1 MYYICRQKKTTMKK
15 IVHLLLITVLF
26 FANSYGQRSLWTKV
40 SNERLAGLPKM
51 ERLSMPRNYQLFS
64 LDVTAFKAQL
74 QLAPLDS
81 ENVQSNIIIAFP
93 NPDGLM
99 ENYRIYE
106 SPIMEPGLAIQF
118 PDMKTYS
125 GKGITDP
132 TASMRFSITQFG
144 LHTMTQSGNDGA
156 NFIDTYTQNLAN
168 YIVYR
173 KADVANPRNFEC
185 HVNETRTTSL
195 NGIEGM
201 QRNSDSNFRV
211 YRLAVACTGE
221 YATFHGGTAAAA
233 QAAIV
238 VTVNRVNQIYER
250 DLSVRLVLVAT
261 NNLVI
266 FTNPLTDPFNNN
278 NAGTLINQSQ
288 TQITNRIGVAN
299 FDIGHTVSTGG
310 GGLAGLGVVCIDG
323 QKASGIT
330 GSSAPVGDPYDI
342 DYVAHE
348 MGHQFG
354 CNHTFNGDQ
363 GSCGGGNR
371 NDGTAVEPGSGTT
384 VMAYAG
390 ICGSQDV
397 QPNSDAH
404 FSFISIAEA
413 EATIL
418 GSATCATITP
428 NGNFP
433 PVVNAGLDYTIPNG
447 TAFILKGA
455 ATDAN
460 GDALTYCWEQTNNQV
475 STQPPVQ
482 TATGGPNFRSRL
494 PIASPDRYMPVLSS
508 VIANNLAPTWEVIPT
523 VARTMNFA
531 LTVRD
536 NRAPNG
542 GQTGR
547 DDMVVTTAAVGPF
560 LVSTPNTAVSWIVGT
575 NETVTWSV
583 AGTTA
588 NGINATFVDV
598 LLSTDGGNTYPILL
612 ASKVPNDGIETVTVP
627 NNVGT
632 TNRVMVRGY
641 KHIFYDIS
649 NTNFTIAAPVS
660 SFAVAFSGVEE
671 EQNKSACQGPD
682 VSYNISYSTLGGFN
696 GITTFIAA
704 GAPAGSTVT
713 FTPATATATGTVVM
727 TVSNT
732 NLSPAG
738 LYTIIVSAT
747 SGVTKTVP
755 FYFQLYSSVFP
766 AMALTSPTNNA
777 TNQSVVL
784 SLNWAA
790 NSNATSY
797 DVQVATDAGFTNII
811 SSGNVLTTSYN
822 VSGLSN
828 DTDYYWRVLPKNN
841 NCSGTYSS
849 TYTFRTG
856 VIVCATTASANVPL
870 AISAT
875 GTPTIT
881 STLNIPSGVTISD
894 INVIM
899 NVTHTWINDLTAT
912 LTSPVGTVIS
922 LFANQ
927 CSPSVSV
934 NNIIATFDDAGVAVV
949 CGNNPGIS
957 GTVIPAQSL
966 SAFNG
971 QSSTGTWTLTITDA
985 FNQDGGSLNSWS
997 LNICG
1002 LAPLSV
1008 NENTLEN
1015 FAVYPNPSNGNFT
1028 VQFNSNSTN
1037 DIKIGV
1043 HDMRGRQIFDKVYQ
1057 NSGVFNQNIQLN
1069 NLQSGVYLVSVQD
1082 GDTKEVKRIIIE

>member
-1 MYYICRQKKTTMKK
+1 MYYICLLKKSTMKK
-15 IVHLLLITVLF
+15 IVQLLLITILF
-26 FANSYGQRSLWTKV
+26 LSNSYGQRSLWTKV
-40 SNERLAGLPKM
+40 SNERLSGLPKM

-64 LDVTAFKAQL
+64 LDINALKSQL

-81 ENVQSNIIIAFP
+81 ENVQSNVIIAFP
-93 NPDGLM
+93 NPDGKM
-99 ENYRIYE
+99 ENYKIYE
-106 SPIMEPGLAIQF
+106 SPIMESGLAIQF
-118 PDMKTYS
+118 PEIKTYAA
-125 GKGITDP
+125 KGIDDP

-156 NFIDTYTQNLAN
+156 NFIDTYTQDLAN

-173 KADVANPRNFEC
+173 KADVANPKNFEC
-185 HVNETRTTSL
+185 HLNETRTTSL
-195 NGIEGM
+195 RDNQGL

-221 YATFHGGTAAAA
+221 YAVYHGGTAALA

-250 DLSVRLVLVAT
+250 DLSVRLVLVS
-261 NNLVI
+261 NNTLLI

-288 TQITNRIGVAN
+288 TQITNRIGSAN

-310 GGLAGLGVVCIDG
+310 GGLAGLGVVCLDAE
-323 QKASGIT
+323 KASGIT
-330 GSSAPVGDPYDI
+330 GSPAPVGDPYDI

-418 GSATCATITP
+418 GTATCATITA

-433 PVVNAGLDYTIPNG
+433 PVVNAGLDYTIPRG

-460 GDALTYCWEQTNNQV
+460 GDALTYCWEQTDNQV

-482 TATGGPNFRSRL
+482 TSTGGPNFRSRL
-494 PIASPDRYMPVLSS
+494 PIASPDRYMPILSS
-508 VIANNLAPTWEVIPT
+508 VIANNLAPAWEVIPN

-536 NRAPNG
+536 NRSPNG

-547 DDMVVTTAAVGPF
+547 DNMVVTTAAVGPF
-560 LVSTPNTAVSWIVGT
+560 LVSTPNTAVSWTVGT
-575 NETVTWSV
+575 NQTVTWAVS
-583 AGTTA
+583 GTTT

-598 LLSTDGGNTYPILL
+598 LLSTDGGNTYPFLL
-612 ASKVPNDGIETVTVP
+612 ASKVPNDGSETVTVP
-627 NNVGT
+627 NSVGT

-649 NTNFTIAAPVS
+649 DTNFSIVAATS
-660 SFAVAFSGVEE
+660 SFAVAYSGIEE
-671 EQNKSACQGPD
+671 QQNKSACQGTD
-682 VSYNISYSTLGGFN
+682 VSYAISYSTLGGFS
-696 GITTFIAA
+696 GTTTFSAV
-704 GAPAGSTVT
+704 GNPAGSTVI
-713 FTPATATATGTVVM
+713 FTPATTSATGTVVM

-732 NLSPAG
+732 NSSPAG
-738 LYTIIVSAT
+738 LYNIIVSAT

-766 AMALTSPTNNA
+766 AMALTSPVDNA
-777 TNQSVVL
+777 TNQSIVL
-784 SLNWAA
+784 SLTWVA
-790 NSNATSY
+790 NSNASSY
-797 DVQVATDAGFTNII
+797 DVQLATDPGFTNII
-811 SSGNVLTTSYN
+811 SSGTVLTTSYN
-822 VSGLSN
+822 VSGL
-828 DTDYYWRVLPKNN
+828 TDNTNYYWRVLPKND

-849 TYTFRTG
+849 GYTFRTG
-856 VIVCATTASANVPL
+856 TIACGTTASTNVPL
-870 AISAT
+870 AISAS

-894 INVIM
+894 VNVTM
-899 NVTHTWINDLTAT
+899 NITHTWINDLSAT
-912 LTSPVGTVIS
+912 LTSPTGTVIT

-927 CSPSVSV
+927 CSPSASI
-934 NNIIATFDDAGVAVV
+934 NNIVATFDDAGVALV

-957 GTVIPAQSL
+957 GTVIPAQAL

-971 QSSTGTWTLTITDA
+971 QSSTGIWTLTVLDA

-997 LNICG
+997 LNVCG
-1002 LAPLSV
+1002 LAPLAV
-1008 NENTLEN
+1008 NENALQN
-1015 FAVYPNPSNGNFT
+1015 FVVYPNPSNGNFT
-1028 VQFNSNSTN
+1028 VQFNSNSSN
-1037 DIKIGV
+1037 SIKIGV

-1057 NSGVFNQNIQLN
+1057 NAAVFNQNIQLN